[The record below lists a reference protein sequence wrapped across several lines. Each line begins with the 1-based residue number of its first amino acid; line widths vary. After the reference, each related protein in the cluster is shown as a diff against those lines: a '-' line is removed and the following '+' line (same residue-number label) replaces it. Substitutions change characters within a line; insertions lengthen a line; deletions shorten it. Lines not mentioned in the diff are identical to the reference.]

1 MCNQGKTVLKQN
13 KRGSK
18 ESQFSDPD
26 FMEALEENES
36 GRASS
41 RRQAERKTQQF
52 CRQVQRA
59 LNSALADRSIGD
71 GIEGLFVEEVSP
83 APDCGRLLVHV
94 LVPGSLPVADVMIA
108 LGRETP
114 RLRSEVAA
122 AITRK
127 RAPELCFV
135 PACANGG
142 DYE

>member
-1 MCNQGKTVLKQN
+1 MKQHI
-13 KRGSK
+13 RGSK
-18 ESQFSDPD
+18 ESHFDDPD
-26 FMEALEENES
+26 FIDALEGNES

-52 CRQVQRA
+52 CKQVQRA
-59 LNSALADRSIGD
+59 LNFALADRSIGE
-71 GIEGLFVEEVSP
+71 GIEGLYAEEVSP

-94 LVPGSLPVADVMIA
+94 LVPVSLQVADVLTA

-135 PACANGG
+135 PACADGG
-142 DYE
+142 DHE

>member
-1 MCNQGKTVLKQN
+1 LKHRG
-13 KRGSK
+13 RGSK
-18 ESQFSDPD
+18 ESHFIDPD
-26 FMEALEENES
+26 FIEALDENES
-36 GRASS
+36 GSASS
-41 RRQAERKTQQF
+41 RRQAERKARQL

-59 LNSALADRSIGD
+59 LNFALADRSISD

-94 LVPGSLPVADVMIA
+94 LVPGGLQVTDVMIA

-135 PACANGG
+135 PACADGG
-142 DYE
+142 DYD

>member
-1 MCNQGKTVLKQN
+1 MKHRG
-13 KRGSK
+13 RGSK
-18 ESQFSDPD
+18 ESHFIDPD
-26 FMEALEENES
+26 FIEALDENES
-36 GRASS
+36 GSASS
-41 RRQAERKTQQF
+41 RRQAERKARQL

-59 LNSALADRSIGD
+59 LNFALADRSISD

-94 LVPGSLPVADVMIA
+94 LVPGGLQVTDVMIA

-135 PACANGG
+135 PACADGG
-142 DYE
+142 DYD

>member
-1 MCNQGKTVLKQN
+1 LKQHG
-13 KRGSK
+13 RGSE
-18 ESQFSDPD
+18 ESHFTDPD
-26 FMEALEENES
+26 FIEALDENES
-36 GRASS
+36 GRASF
-41 RRQAERKTQQF
+41 RRKIERKTQQF
-52 CRQVQRA
+52 CKQVQRA
-59 LNSALADRSIGD
+59 LNFALADGSVGE
-71 GIEGLFVEEVSP
+71 GIEGLYVEEVSP

-94 LVPGSLPVADVMIA
+94 LVPVSLQLADVMTA

-135 PACANGG
+135 PVCAEGG